1 MTYWKPELDFGI
13 EYSVEVWNE
22 DIPCEICASK
32 DVITKG
38 SYILRD
44 DKNSMIG
51 ACKKHIKGKTVL
63 KVVVLPDI
71 HKY

>member
-1 MTYWKPELDFGI
+1 LTYWKPELYFGI
-13 EYSVEVWNE
+13 EYSVEVWNK
-22 DIPCEICASK
+22 DIPCEKCTDDDI
-32 DVITKG
+32 ITKG

-51 ACKKHIKGKTVL
+51 ACRKHIEGKTVL
-63 KVVVLPDI
+63 KVVELPYI